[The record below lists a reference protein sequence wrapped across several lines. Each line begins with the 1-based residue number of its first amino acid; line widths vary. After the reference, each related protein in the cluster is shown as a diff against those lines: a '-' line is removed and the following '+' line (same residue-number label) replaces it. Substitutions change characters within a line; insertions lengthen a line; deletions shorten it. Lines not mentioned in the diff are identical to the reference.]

1 MLKYYNIAKIIIGI
15 SNSIKLSDSWDKYL
29 LGNLGYMIPKF
40 TLYSTRCAEYI
51 HQVEHITLPFYGK
64 YVIQFDDSI
73 IILEENWTAGQ
84 LIDCGTERSLYDL
97 LLQLFYTHAVQRH
110 FIQVHS
116 SLISYHGK
124 GIMFLGPSGIGKT
137 TQAELWHQYRNAD
150 IINGDLVFVE
160 HRKDEFIGWGTPW
173 HGSSPYCENASVP
186 VVAWVVLKQS
196 NQNTI
201 RRLSGFEMV
210 SEVAQSIFYPLWL
223 ENGTELCMQ
232 TLDSLLKEI
241 PVYELS
247 CRPDEES
254 VQLLYDEL
262 SRNNIL
268 DS

>member
-1 MLKYYNIAKIIIGI
+1 MGYYILTNFLIEI
-15 SNSIKLSDSWDKYL
+15 SDTITLPESWNLFLNLNKMKEPLFCVIKKRDT
-29 LGNLGYMIPKF
+29 P
-40 TLYSTRCAEYI
+40 YI
-51 HQVEHITLPFYGK
+51 HQVQHFKSSFCGDKFMISGSNVMLTDEK
-64 YVIQFDDSI
+64 Y
-73 IILEENWTAGQ
+73 EYCQ
-84 LIDCGTERSLYDL
+84 LILDFNKESNYELIL
-97 LLQLFYTHAVQRH
+97 HIFYTHAVQQH

-268 DS
+268 DL